1 MKKLSLIVLAG
12 FLFVQAQAQESWSL
26 QKCIDYAL
34 TNNIDIK
41 QYEIS
46 TNYQQNE
53 LQQSKFNRLPEVSA
67 SGSQN
72 FSFGRSQQSDG
83 TYQAMNTAST
93 SLNVGASAVIY
104 RGSRLKNSI
113 VNQDFLLKKSF
124 EDLKKAKDDVSLNIA
139 SSYLDILYAKE
150 LIKVSEA
157 QVAQTKIQIERTSK
171 LVEAGNVAQGTLLEI
186 QSQLASEELDL
197 VNQQNSLQLALLSLA
212 QLLDLDDYANFDIVT
227 PELPE
232 LQAQSSISGVTN
244 VFGKAVENRPE
255 IKSAEYQLKSSET
268 QLKIAQGA
276 FYPTLSA
283 SAGVGDNYYNVLDR
297 KEDDFATQFKNNNNE
312 YVGLSL
318 NIPIFSKFQN
328 KTTVANSKLQIENNR
343 LALESAKKDL
353 RKQIEQAYTN
363 AVAALKRY
371 NSNQVAVKSMQE
383 SFRYVEEK
391 YNAGKVNAVEYNDSK
406 SKLAIAESNLIQ
418 AKYEFIFRSKILD
431 FYNGIPIAL

>member
-1 MKKLSLIVLAG
+1 MKRLSLIVLAG
-12 FLFVQAQAQESWSL
+12 FLFVQAQAQENWSL
-26 QKCIDYAL
+26 QKCVDYAL
-34 TNNIDIK
+34 ANNIVIK
-41 QYEIS
+41 QYEIN

-53 LQQSKFNRLPEVSA
+53 LQQSKNNRLPDVNA
-67 SGSQN
+67 NGSQS

-83 TYQAMNTAST
+83 TYKAMNTAT
-93 SLNVGASAVIY
+93 TNFGVGTSAVIY
-104 RGSRLKNSI
+104 SGGRLTNNI
-113 VNQDFLLKKSF
+113 ANQEFLLKKSF

-139 SSYLDILYAKE
+139 SGYLEILYAKE

-157 QVAQTKIQIERTSK
+157 QVDQTKKQIELTSK
-171 LVEAGNVAQGTLLEI
+171 LVEAGKVAQGALLEI
-186 QSQLASEELDL
+186 QSQLASEELTL
-197 VNQQNSLQLALLSLA
+197 VNQQNSLQLALLNLA
-212 QLLDLDDYANFDIVT
+212 QLLELDSYANFDIVT

-232 LQAQSSISGVTN
+232 LQAQMSISTASEVY
-244 VFGKAVENRPE
+244 GKAVENRPE

-268 QLKIAQGA
+268 QLKIAKGA
-276 FYPTLSA
+276 YYPSLSA
-283 SAGVGDNYYNVLDR
+283 SAGVSDNYFNMMNI
-297 KEDDFATQFKNNNNE
+297 KEEDFGTQLKNNNSE

-318 NIPIFSKFQN
+318 NIPIFNKFQN
-328 KTTVANSKLQIENNR
+328 KTNIANSKLQIENNR
-343 LALESAKKDL
+343 LSLESTKKDL
-353 RKQIEQAYTN
+353 RRQIEQAYTN
-363 AVAALKRY
+363 AIAALKRY

>member
-1 MKKLSLIVLAG
+1 MKRLSLIVLAG

-26 QKCIDYAL
+26 QKCVDYAL
-34 TNNIDIK
+34 ANNIVIK
-41 QYEIS
+41 QYEIN

-53 LQQSKFNRLPEVSA
+53 LQQSKNNRLPDVNA
-67 SGSQN
+67 SGSQS
-72 FSFGRSQQSDG
+72 FSFGRSQQLDG
-83 TYQAMNTAST
+83 TYQARNTAST
-93 SLNVGASAVIY
+93 DLRIGTSAIIY
-104 RGSRLKNSI
+104 SGGRLKNNI

-139 SSYLDILYAKE
+139 SSYLEILYAKE

-157 QVAQTKIQIERTSK
+157 QVAQTKEQIELTSK
-171 LVEAGNVAQGTLLEI
+171 LVEAGKVAQGALLEI
-186 QSQLASEELDL
+186 QSQLASEELTL
-197 VNQQNSLQLALLSLA
+197 VNQQNSLQLALLNLA
-212 QLLDLDDYANFDIVT
+212 QLLELDSYADFDVVT
-227 PELPE
+227 PQLPE
-232 LQAQSSISGVTN
+232 LNAQLSIAGATSVY
-244 VFGKAVENRPE
+244 GKAVENRSE
-255 IKSAEYQLKSSET
+255 IKSAEYQLRSSET
-268 QLKIAQGA
+268 QLKIARSA

-283 SAGVGDNYYNVLDR
+283 SAGIGDNYYNVMDF
-297 KEDDFATQFKNNNNE
+297 KEDGFGTQLKNNNNE

-328 KTTVANSKLQIENNR
+328 KTNVSNSKLQIENNR

-353 RKQIEQAYTN
+353 RKQIEQAYTS

>member
-1 MKKLSLIVLAG
+1 MKRLSLIVLAG

-26 QKCIDYAL
+26 QKCVDYAL
-34 TNNIDIK
+34 ANNIVIK
-41 QYEIS
+41 QYEIN

-53 LQQSKFNRLPEVSA
+53 LQQSKNNRLPEVNA
-67 SGSQN
+67 NGSQS
-72 FSFGRSQQSDG
+72 FSFGRSQQADG
-83 TYQAMNTAST
+83 TYKAMNTAT
-93 SLNVGASAVIY
+93 TNFGVGTSAVIY
-104 RGSRLKNSI
+104 SGGRMTNNI
-113 VNQDFLLKKSF
+113 ANQEFLLKKSF

-139 SSYLDILYAKE
+139 SSYLEILYAKE

-157 QVAQTKIQIERTSK
+157 QVDQTKKQIELTSK
-171 LVEAGNVAQGTLLEI
+171 LVEAGKVAQGALLEI
-186 QSQLASEELDL
+186 QSQLASEELTL
-197 VNQQNSLQLALLSLA
+197 VNQQNSLQLALLNLA
-212 QLLDLDDYANFDIVT
+212 QLLELDNYANFDIVT

-232 LQAQSSISGVTN
+232 LKAQMSISTTTEVY
-244 VFGKAVENRPE
+244 GKAVGNRPE

-268 QLKIAQGA
+268 QLKIAQSA
-276 FYPTLSA
+276 YYPTLSA
-283 SAGVGDNYYNVLDR
+283 SAGVSDNYFNMMNI
-297 KEDDFATQFKNNNNE
+297 KEDGFGTQLKNNNSE

-328 KTTVANSKLQIENNR
+328 KTNIANSKLQIENNR
-343 LALESAKKDL
+343 LSLESKKKDL
-353 RKQIEQAYTN
+353 RRQIEQAYTN
-363 AVAALKRY
+363 SVAALKRY
-371 NSNQVAVKSMQE
+371 NSNQVAVTSMRE